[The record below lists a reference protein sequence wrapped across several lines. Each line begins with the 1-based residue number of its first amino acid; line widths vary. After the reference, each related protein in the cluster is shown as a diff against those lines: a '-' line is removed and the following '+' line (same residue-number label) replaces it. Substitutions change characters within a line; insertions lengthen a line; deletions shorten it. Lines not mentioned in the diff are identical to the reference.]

1 MEGDSILDFVRQSLR
16 ACRGTWPEVADVTGI
31 SVHAIRK
38 IAQGQHDNPRL
49 EKLEKL
55 ARYFRRAEVRA
66 A

>member
-1 MEGDSILDFVRQSLR
+1 MESESILDFVRQSLN
-16 ACRGTWPEVADVTGI
+16 ACRGTWPEVADVTGV

-38 IAQGQHDNPRL
+38 IAQGQHDSPRL
-49 EKLEKL
+49 DKLEKL